1 MKNGSWR
8 DSINIKTFIYF
19 SFKRASPHLFL
30 IKPSCVRVFLQIQT
44 NFLMNGK
51 RQNSYSTLATTN
63 DLCYFVIKWQ
73 MLFYFLNL
81 FMCLHIIFSY
91 IICGVFYILGLSITY
106 SESLIFS
113 TCQALF
119 QKDEINKMGGKKKTT
134 PHGAQL

>member
-1 MKNGSWR
+1 
-8 DSINIKTFIYF
+8 
-19 SFKRASPHLFL
+19 
-30 IKPSCVRVFLQIQT
+30 
-44 NFLMNGK
+44 MNGK

-119 QKDEINKMGGKKKTT
+119 QKDEINKMGWKKKKH
-134 PHGAQL
+134 PPWSSIIIRYLLFSVVIWMFVFHQNSYIEILMCNMVVLGGGAFVITKVE

>member
-1 MKNGSWR
+1 
-8 DSINIKTFIYF
+8 
-19 SFKRASPHLFL
+19 
-30 IKPSCVRVFLQIQT
+30 
-44 NFLMNGK
+44 MNGK

-119 QKDEINKMGGKKKTT
+119 QKDEINKMREKKKTKKH
-134 PHGAQL
+134 PPWSSIIIRYLLFSVVVWMFVFHQNSYIEILMCNMVVLGGGAFVITKVE

>member
-1 MKNGSWR
+1 
-8 DSINIKTFIYF
+8 
-19 SFKRASPHLFL
+19 
-30 IKPSCVRVFLQIQT
+30 
-44 NFLMNGK
+44 MNGK

-119 QKDEINKMGGKKKTT
+119 QKDEINKMGGKKKNH
-134 PHGAQL
+134 PPWSSIIIRYLLFSVVIWMFVFHQNSYIEILMCNMVVLGGGAFVITKVE